1 MPGKV
6 MKILVNVGTPVK
18 NGEMVLILEAMKME
32 NEIFSTSDGVVKE
45 LRCKEGDNVNSG
57 DVFMIIG

>member
-6 MKILVNVGTPVK
+6 LKLHVNVGSQVK

-32 NEIFSTSDGVVKE
+32 NEIFSTVDGTVKE
-45 LRCKEGDNVNSG
+45 LRTKEGDNVNSG

>member
-45 LRCKEGDNVNSG
+45 IRCKEGDNVNSG